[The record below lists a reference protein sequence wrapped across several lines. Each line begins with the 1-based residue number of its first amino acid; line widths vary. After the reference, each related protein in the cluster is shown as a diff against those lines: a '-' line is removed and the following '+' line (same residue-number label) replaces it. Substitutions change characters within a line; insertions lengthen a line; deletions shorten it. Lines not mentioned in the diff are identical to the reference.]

1 MRCSTCKSSLF
12 KSSKLPFQHPKAAFS
27 EAQSSPFRSPKLPFQ
42 KPEAAF
48 SEARSSLSQRK
59 SRLFSPPKGV
69 DEKRESR
76 SPSITV
82 YYHPHCPAVT
92 RGIPLLGR
100 GQGRHPF
107 SFPNHSSPHRH
118 NVLRQQPLWR
128 LARASDG
135 NVKRPRP
142 PA

>member
-12 KSSKLPFQHPKAAFS
+12 RSPKLPFQKSEAALSEARSSPFRSPKQPFQKLKAALS
-27 EAQSSPFRSPKLPFQ
+27 EAQSSPFRS
-42 KPEAAF
+42 
-48 SEARSSLSQRK
+48 
-59 SRLFSPPKGV
+59 PKGV

-92 RGIPLLGR
+92 GGIPLLGR